1 MIPLRDDNATRRL
14 PVVTLALI
22 GLNAAVF
29 ALELMLPRYG
39 LASGDFF
46 ARAGVTPYELTHG
59 VDLPPTDLLP
69 RWATLFSSMFV
80 HGGWLHILSNMLFLW
95 IFGNNVEDAMTRPRF
110 LAFYLICGM
119 VATTTQAM
127 TMPNSTA
134 SLIGASGAIAGV
146 LGAYLVLYPRARV
159 LTVIPLFIVFPVV
172 VPPPRVGAPG
182 RVRAA
187 GPAGPRDPALAGCW
201 GGVLRACRR
210 LLGRPDSGAP
220 LRRPSPAPSISSAGR
235 VTTPRADWMG

>member
-172 VPPPRVGAPG
+172 CIPAWMMLLAWFALQALQGLATLHSPDAGVAFFAHVGG
-182 RVRAA
+182 F
-187 GPAGPRDPALAGCW
+187 LAGLIL
-201 GGVLRACRR
+201 VHPFVDRR
-210 LLGRPDSGAP
+210 R
-220 LRRPSPAPSISSAGR
+220 RRPS
-235 VTTPRADWMG
+235 RARAA